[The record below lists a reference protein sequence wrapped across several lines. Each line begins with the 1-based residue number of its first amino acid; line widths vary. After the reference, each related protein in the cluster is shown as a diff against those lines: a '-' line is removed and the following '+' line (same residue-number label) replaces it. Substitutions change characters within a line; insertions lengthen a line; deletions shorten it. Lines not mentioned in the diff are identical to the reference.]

1 MSNKKKMGVVALI
14 LMIYTSVYGFTNM
27 TRSFYMMGY
36 SAIPWFILA
45 GFLFFIPY
53 AFIVAEYGAAFKD
66 EEGGIYTWMAKSSGP
81 RFAFMGTFLWYASYV
96 IWLVGIGTGPFI
108 VLSHAIFGI
117 DRTQELNILGLGS
130 VKSLGIMG
138 LILIATLSYLST
150 KGTDRIKKVASVGGT
165 FVIILNI
172 FLWVGAIIVL
182 IMNKGQFLEPITVQG
197 FFKSPNPS
205 YLGIIPVLA
214 FVVNA
219 IFSYGG
225 LEVVGGVVDETENPE
240 KTFPKAIMLSAIFI
254 IIMYS
259 LGILLFG
266 AVTNWNFTY
275 NEYTDVPVTIGNH
288 AYLTMNQL
296 GYQLGQVFSLSE
308 TVSRAIGLNVARFM
322 GISMFFG
329 VMGAFFTLV
338 FSPLKQLIGGT
349 PKELWP
355 ASWTEKKDGIYINAL
370 KYQTIIV
377 LIIFAIIS
385 FGGDNAQQFY
395 ELMLAM
401 SNVAMTLPNVFIAYS
416 FIKFKENDAIHKPF
430 SMFKNMTQVKISVYT
445 VCILVL
451 SCILFTVVHPA
462 ISNGD
467 WLTTIMS
474 IAGPLFFA
482 ILGNVLFM
490 RAQNKMG
497 NIPTTITESNAMSEN
512 YSAE

>member
-1 MSNKKKMGVVALI
+1 MSNKKKMGLTALI
-14 LMIYTSVYGFTNM
+14 LMIFTSVYGFTNM

-45 GFLFFIPY
+45 GLLFFIPY

-66 EEGGIYTWMAKSSGP
+66 EEGGIYTWMARSSGP
-81 RFAFMGTFLWYASYV
+81 KFAFMGTFLWYASYV
-96 IWLVGIGTGPFI
+96 IWLVGIGSGPFI

-117 DRTQELNILGLGS
+117 DRTQEINLFGLGYT
-130 VKSLGIMG
+130 KSIGIMG
-138 LILIATLSYLST
+138 LILLTVLTYLST

-165 FVIILNI
+165 FVIILNV
-172 FLWVGAIIVL
+172 FLWVGAVIVL
-182 IMNKGQFLEPITVQG
+182 IMNKGTFLEPITLEG
-197 FFKSPNPS
+197 FFKSPNTDFLAPIAV
-205 YLGIIPVLA
+205 LG

-266 AVTNWNFTY
+266 AVTNWTFTY
-275 NEYTDVPVTIGNH
+275 TQYNDVPVTLGNH

-296 GYQLGQVFSLSE
+296 GYQLGQAFSLSE
-308 TVSRAIGLNVARFM
+308 EVSRAIGLNVARFM

-355 ASWTEKKDGIYINAL
+355 ESWTVKKDGIYINAL
-370 KYQTIIV
+370 KWQTIIV
-377 LIIFAIIS
+377 LIIFGIVS
-385 FGGDNAQQFY
+385 FGGEDAKQFF
-395 ELMLAM
+395 EVMLAM

-416 FIKFKENDAIHKPF
+416 FIKFKENESIHKPF
-430 SMFKNMTQVKISVYT
+430 SMFKSMAQVKLSVYI
-445 VCILVL
+445 VCVLVL
-451 SCILFTVVHPA
+451 ACIFFTVISPA
-462 ISNGD
+462 IQKGD

-474 IAGPLFFA
+474 VAGPLFFA
-482 ILGNVLFM
+482 GLGNILFKRAEKKMDKIPVTVAESEVLED
-490 RAQNKMG
+490 
-497 NIPTTITESNAMSEN
+497 NIVE
-512 YSAE
+512 

>member
-1 MSNKKKMGVVALI
+1 MSTKKKMGLVALI

-36 SAIPWFILA
+36 SSIPWFILA
-45 GFLFFIPY
+45 GLLFFIPY

-66 EEGGIYTWMAKSSGP
+66 AEGGIYTWMAKSSGP
-81 RFAFMGTFLWYASYV
+81 RYAFMGTFIWYASYV
-96 IWLVGIGTGPFI
+96 IWLVGIGSGPFI
-108 VLSHAIFGI
+108 VLSHALFGI
-117 DRTQELNILGLGS
+117 DRTQEINLFGLGYTR
-130 VKSLGIMG
+130 SLGIMG
-138 LILIATLSYLST
+138 LILISVLTYLST
-150 KGTDRIKKVASVGGT
+150 KGTERIKKVASVGGT
-165 FVIILNI
+165 FIIILNV
-172 FLWVGAIIVL
+172 FLWIGAVIVL
-182 IMNKGQFLEPITVQG
+182 LMNKGEFLQPITVES
-197 FFKSPNPS
+197 FFKSPNADF
-205 YLGIIPVLA
+205 LGVLPVLA

-266 AVTNWNFTY
+266 AVTNWDFTY
-275 NEYTDVPVTIGNH
+275 TKYTDVPVTLGNH

-296 GYQLGQVFSLSE
+296 GYQLGQAFNLSE
-308 TVSRAIGLNVARFM
+308 EISRAIGLNVARFM
-322 GISMFFG
+322 GVSMFFG

-355 ASWTEKKDGIYINAL
+355 ESWTVKKDGIYINAL
-370 KYQTIIV
+370 KWQTAIV
-377 LIIFAIIS
+377 LIIFAMVS
-385 FGGDNAQQFY
+385 FGGKDAKKFF

-416 FIKFKENDAIHKPF
+416 FIKFKENESIQKPF
-430 SMFKNMTQVKISVYT
+430 SMFKNMTQVKVAVYT
-445 VCILVL
+445 VCALVL
-451 SCILFTVVHPA
+451 ACIAFTVIDPA

-467 WLTTIMS
+467 WTTSIMS
-474 IAGPLFFA
+474 VLGPIFFL
-482 ILGNVLFM
+482 ILGNILFA
-490 RAQNKMG
+490 RAEKKMAH
-497 NIPTTITESNAMSEN
+497 IPVTVEESEAVEDNTVE
-512 YSAE
+512 